1 MSELATNSLDTKPEA
16 TQAETPEEK
25 ASQSAGFGPNR
36 ISMVRPPLSRLPPR
50 HARPANA
57 SFRLHPQLVASAVP
71 VAVTLAEK
79 KQKLGRI
86 LEIGPG
92 QILQFDKSCEE
103 ALDMQVSNAKIAS
116 GEAVKVGDKFGLRIV
131 SIVPPD
137 ERFIPVRPA
146 RAIKSHKPNPL
157 IGHKDF

>member
-1 MSELATNSLDTKPEA
+1 MAEIAANSLDNEPEA
-16 TQAETPEEK
+16 TQADTPEEK
-25 ASQSAGFGPNR
+25 TSQTAGSGQSNMDSQSASQPVTTPPCHIGKREFPPYTR
-36 ISMVRPPLSRLPPR
+36 SLLRVR
-50 HARPANA
+50 
-57 SFRLHPQLVASAVP
+57 VP

-79 KQKLGRI
+79 KETLGRI

-103 ALDMQVSNAKIAS
+103 ALDLQVSNCKIAS

-131 SIVPPD
+131 SIVPPE

-146 RAIKSHKPNPL
+146 GEGR
-157 IGHKDF
+157 